1 MKKIW
6 TVRKD
11 TEAVSPVIATIL
23 MVAITV
29 VLAAVLY
36 VMVLGFGTDTSQ
48 TPTTTLTDTT
58 ITSGVKLTFGAVNA
72 EISWADISF
81 LISDGTYSA
90 GWNNLTTA
98 MLSGG
103 LGDTQNLGTTNTAFG
118 TLVVTMVIQDLSGN
132 GKADQGD
139 NIKLTATSFSAS
151 VDYVFTAI
159 YEPTDGNMAEATFS
173 G

>member
-1 MKKIW
+1 MKKTW

-11 TEAVSPVIATIL
+11 SDAVSPVIATIL

-36 VMVLGFGTDTSQ
+36 VMVLGFGTNTSQ
-48 TPTTTLTDTT
+48 TPSTTLTDTT
-58 ITSGVKLTFGAVNA
+58 ITSGVKVTFGAVN
-72 EISWADISF
+72 EDIPWDDISF
-81 LISDGTYSA
+81 LISDGTNSG
-90 GWNNLTTA
+90 GWANLTAT

-103 LGDTQNLGTTNTAFG
+103 LGDTQTMQTVTIGA
-118 TLVVTMVIQDLSGN
+118 LVVNFVVQDLSGN
-132 GKADQGD
+132 GKVDQGD

-159 YEPTDGNMAEATFS
+159 YEPTDGNMAECTFS

>member
-11 TEAVSPVIATIL
+11 NEAVSPVIATIL

-36 VMVLGFGTDTSQ
+36 VMVLGFGTDTSS
-48 TPTTTLTDTT
+48 TPSTTLSDTT
-58 ITSGVKLTFGAVNA
+58 ITSGVKLTFGAVNEDIA
-72 EISWADISF
+72 WEDISF
-81 LISDGTYSA
+81 LISDGTNSG
-90 GWNNLTTA
+90 GWSNLTAA

-103 LGDTQNLGTTNTAFG
+103 LGDTQ
-118 TLVVTMVIQDLSGN
+118 VMQDVTIGSLDVSFTIQDLSGN

>member
-6 TVRKD
+6 AVRKD
-11 TEAVSPVIATIL
+11 SEAVSPVIATIL

-48 TPTTTLTDTT
+48 TPTTSIADTP
-58 ITSGVKLTFGAVNA
+58 ITNGVKLTFGAVNEDIA
-72 EISWADISF
+72 WEQISF
-81 LISDGTYSA
+81 LLDDGTDSG
-90 GWNNLTTA
+90 GWANLTA
-98 MLSGG
+98 DMLDDG
-103 LGDTQNLGTTNTAFG
+103 LGDTQTMQTVTVG
-118 TLVVTMVIQDLSGN
+118 TLVVSFVIQDLSGN

-139 NIKLTATSFSAS
+139 NVKLTASAFSSAT
-151 VDYVFTAI
+151 DYTVTVI
-159 YEPTDGNMAEATFS
+159 YEGTDGEMAKCTFS

>member
-36 VMVLGFGTDTSQ
+36 VMVLGFGTDTSS
-48 TPTTTLTDTT
+48 TPSTTLSQSQ
-58 ITSGVKLTFGAVNA
+58 ITNGIKLTFGAVNA
-72 EISWADISF
+72 DISWGDLSF
-81 LISDGTYSA
+81 LLDDGTNVDGA
-90 GWNNLTTA
+90 TNLTAAVLTG
-98 MLSGG
+98 S
-103 LGDTQNLGTTNTAFG
+103 LGVTWYAGAQITVGTN
-118 TLVVTMVIQDLSGN
+118 VVTMVIQDLSGN

-139 NIKLTATSFSAS
+139 NIKLTAAPVFLSTL
-151 VDYVFTAI
+151 DYVFTVI